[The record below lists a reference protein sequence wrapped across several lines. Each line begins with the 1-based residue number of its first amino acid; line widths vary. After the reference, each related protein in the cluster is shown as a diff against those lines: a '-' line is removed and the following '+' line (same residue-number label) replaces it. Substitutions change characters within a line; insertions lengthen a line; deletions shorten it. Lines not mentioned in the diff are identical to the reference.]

1 MARKFQFDD
10 EDDDQKDY
18 QETSHIDDLENMKA
32 TQNDESV
39 TDTYEYTDEYSSEEE
54 DIQPMAKKKKKFV
67 WKWWHYV
74 LIVFGVLF
82 IAFSIYIFLESRNN
96 GPVYGDRC
104 QGIVEISNDLRKA
117 AIDTAKNEHS
127 EIQDI
132 TLEITCKQLKVDIVY
147 KPGMK
152 TKDAQK
158 IAENVVQTLDK
169 LVGKPKEDGKTYSTL
184 FGKID
189 NVSQYEV
196 NLYLTSQDSKDFPIF
211 GTKHVQ
217 NDEFSYTLASVKD
230 KESKEKAESTLKDTN
245 E

>member
-18 QETSHIDDLENMKA
+18 QETSHIDELENMKA

-54 DIQPMAKKKKKFV
+54 DIHPMAKKKKKFV

-117 AIDTAKNEHS
+117 AINKKSLH
-127 EIQDI
+127 
-132 TLEITCKQLKVDIVY
+132 
-147 KPGMK
+147 
-152 TKDAQK
+152 
-158 IAENVVQTLDK
+158 
-169 LVGKPKEDGKTYSTL
+169 
-184 FGKID
+184 F
-189 NVSQYEV
+189 
-196 NLYLTSQDSKDFPIF
+196 
-211 GTKHVQ
+211 
-217 NDEFSYTLASVKD
+217 FSAS
-230 KESKEKAESTLKDTN
+230 
-245 E
+245 

>member
-18 QETSHIDDLENMKA
+18 QETSHIDELENMKA

-82 IAFSIYIFLESRNN
+82 IAFSIYIFLESR
-96 GPVYGDRC
+96 
-104 QGIVEISNDLRKA
+104 
-117 AIDTAKNEHS
+117 
-127 EIQDI
+127 
-132 TLEITCKQLKVDIVY
+132 KQLKVDIVY

-184 FGKID
+184 FGKTD

>member
-1 MARKFQFDD
+1 MARRFQFDD
-10 EDDDQKDY
+10 EDDNQKDY
-18 QETSHIDDLENMKA
+18 QEISHIDELEDMKVA
-32 TQNDESV
+32 QSDQSA
-39 TDTYEYTDEYSSEEE
+39 TYEYTNKYSSEEE
-54 DIQPMAKKKKKFV
+54 GIEPMAKKKKKFV

-82 IAFSIYIFLESRNN
+82 IAFFIYIFLESRNN
-96 GPVYGDRC
+96 GPVYGSRC
-104 QGIVEISNDLRKA
+104 YGIVEIPNDLRKA

-127 EIQDI
+127 EIQSLN
-132 TLEITCKQLKVDIVY
+132 LEVTCKQLKVDIHF
-147 KPGMK
+147 KAGMK

-217 NDEFSYTLASVKD
+217 NDDFSYTLASVRDQK
-230 KESKEKAESTLKDTN
+230 SKEKAESTLKDTN

>member
-18 QETSHIDDLENMKA
+18 QETSHIDELENMKA

-169 LVGKPKEDGKTYSTL
+169 LV
-184 FGKID
+184 
-189 NVSQYEV
+189 
-196 NLYLTSQDSKDFPIF
+196 
-211 GTKHVQ
+211 
-217 NDEFSYTLASVKD
+217 
-230 KESKEKAESTLKDTN
+230 
-245 E
+245 